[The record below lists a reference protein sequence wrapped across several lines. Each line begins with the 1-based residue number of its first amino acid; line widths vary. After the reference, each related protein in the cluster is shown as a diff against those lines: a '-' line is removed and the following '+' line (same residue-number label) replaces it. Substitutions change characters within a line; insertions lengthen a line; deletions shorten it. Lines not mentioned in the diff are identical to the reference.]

1 MDARR
6 LADIVGGKLLGD
18 NIPVAGFHFDSRRI
32 RPGQIFVPL
41 VGKRDGH
48 SFVKE
53 AFSVGASGAFSSKSI
68 QPPSG
73 KFIIRVSDTF
83 EAFKKVALH
92 RRASYAGTVVGI
104 TGSVGKTTTKELL
117 SFLLSLHTSTYSSI
131 ESYNNIL
138 GLAYTMANLE
148 VDSDFY
154 IQEIG
159 TNSPGEVKELS
170 LLLSPHVGIVT
181 AVEKAHLQGFGD
193 FNALIGEKFTLTEYA
208 EISIVPDTLASHS
221 RSKSTVTFGREGDV
235 SLVSFMPSHTGSV
248 FEVNVFG
255 EKLKLFTPVP
265 GFSVVNAT
273 LISGAFLKIAGI
285 PVSLLEEI
293 SSFKPPRMRME
304 IYKLRKGVLID
315 DSYNANPASFR
326 NALRVLALYDCPKVV
341 VAGEMLELGK
351 ASSREH
357 YLLGEEMNSLGIGE
371 LVAFGKEM
379 EETVKAFKG
388 AVYHFTDREEFL
400 NFLYRFPFEGK
411 AVLVKG
417 SRGNRLE
424 EAVKIIR
431 ERMER

>member
-6 LADIVGGKLLGD
+6 LADIVGGKLLG
-18 NIPVAGFHFDSRRI
+18 NNTPVTGFHFDSRKI

-53 AFSVGASGAFSSKSI
+53 ALSVGASGAFSSKSI
-68 QPPSG
+68 QPPFG

-83 EAFKKVALH
+83 GAFKKVALH
-92 RRASYAGTVVGI
+92 RRASYTGTVVGI

-138 GLAYTMANLE
+138 GLTYTMANLE

-154 IQEIG
+154 IQEVG
-159 TNSPGEVKELS
+159 TNSPGEVEKLS
-170 LLLSPHVGIVT
+170 SLLSPNIGIVT
-181 AVEKAHLQGFGD
+181 TVEKAHLQGFGD
-193 FNALIGEKFTLTEYA
+193 FSILIGEKFALTEYA
-208 EISIVPDTLASHS
+208 KISIVPDTLASYS
-221 RSKSTVTFGREGDV
+221 RSRSTVTFGKKGDV
-235 SLVSFMPSHTGSV
+235 SLISFLSSREGSV
-248 FEVNVFG
+248 FEVSVFG

-265 GFSVVNAT
+265 GFSVVNAA
-273 LISGAFLKIAGI
+273 LISGAFLKIADI
-285 PVSLLEEI
+285 PISLLEEV
-293 SSFKPPRMRME
+293 SSFRPPRMRME
-304 IYKLRKGVLID
+304 IYRLRKGILID

-326 NALRVLALYDCPKVV
+326 NALRVLSLYDCPKVV
-341 VAGEMLELGK
+341 VAGEMFELGEV
-351 ASSREH
+351 SSREH
-357 YLLGEEMNSLGIGE
+357 YLLGEEMNSLGIEE
-371 LVAFGKEM
+371 LIAFGREM
-379 EETVKAFKG
+379 EETAKAFKG
-388 AVYHFTDREEFL
+388 RVYHFTDREEFL
-400 NFLYRFPFEGK
+400 SFLYRFPFEGK

-424 EAVKIIR
+424 EAVRIVR